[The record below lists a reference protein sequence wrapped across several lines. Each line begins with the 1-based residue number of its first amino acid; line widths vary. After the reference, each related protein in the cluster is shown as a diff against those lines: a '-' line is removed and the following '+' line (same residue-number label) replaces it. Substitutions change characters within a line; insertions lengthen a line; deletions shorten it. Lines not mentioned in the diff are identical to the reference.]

1 MATSKTI
8 PNPAKSAPSWQRV
21 RALSRYVFG
30 LDIDDEFEK
39 CLAHHCHGFLS
50 DEQLEQIYEM
60 QIFAQ
65 ASRHSPDPIH
75 HQVVSVASDENISI
89 GRFRDIVD
97 EYVRFYNFEQHQVIA
112 GLHQDTEN
120 LHIHFVVN
128 RYNHHT
134 DKVVS
139 INNGFDRHQGALF
152 CAHLETKFGFSP
164 SENAAAYCIG
174 DKYVLSDLYN
184 IDSSATH
191 IKNNE
196 VKFED
201 VSARDVLAKNVPP
214 ILQKS
219 TSWSTFIKAL
229 HKAGID
235 VLERP
240 RGGLVYGL
248 YIDDQKPIFV
258 AASRVSKILTR
269 KRLEKRFKAPF
280 AKNSK
285 QNVKPRSTSWYSKLI
300 LLINSG
306 RQENMEKSKNYARY
320 SEPGQASAKLQTK
333 VQNALTR
340 LSSVFAKGHVMFT
353 KTFAT
358 DSSRTHV
365 IDRARGDPS
374 ALHMTELDAFT
385 ANIAEIAHVK
395 CSVDFVSPENADVVT
410 LVGPSDALPAL
421 HKRGLFPNIVQTS
434 ADNTTRFL
442 FTSITSL
449 PDPDLAQ
456 REITAALEDI
466 QNLQRDPNNLIEIA
480 RDGEVRD
487 IQQMAGTVRP
497 DILQPARLQF
507 LNPLQQ
513 RVSKLQ
519 QTVDALRT
527 VFNASQLM
535 KRRISRHINAALT
548 HRKGEDNNDI
558 DRRNPRRPVDGY
570 AGTGRPLRP
579 AARRASRDDGSLANA
594 GSAAGGERNRRTSGH
609 AGRTDDYVSG
619 TVGSVQND
627 ARAVHRQ
634 GTAARD
640 QNRHAAKV
648 RQGDAQTADDA
659 HAEIRAEQINE
670 LRFSDPSPDNQYWRM
685 LRATLIAEKHAFET
699 AWSDEKSGEIQIFSP
714 SGHEPSE
721 APRRPICLVTDTE
734 VKVLQPVSDEF
745 LDELGATLELP
756 ILRAPKPGPVR
767 VPKTGPISAKEKPTS
782 APLAPPHPE
791 TVHQVI
797 YDPEHL
803 INVGDLGPDQILM
816 HSADEINS
824 PKLSDQVDLI
834 FAASD
839 MFKPRLAAD
848 VEAIESAIK
857 ARKIE
862 LLKTEIYVPGTSPA
876 LEPRAIVFIIDPPE
890 HHDEQEW
897 DDNVLIVPVTPDG
910 TLGCS
915 EPVRFDQLQEIVFH
929 FPPDTSSDHF
939 NVIDDLKS
947 QFDDLVS
954 RTAFQQ
960 MPSISETSKDYEDTI
975 KSLKEDDGT
984 TLGF

>member
-196 VKFED
+196 VKFGD

-285 QNVKPRSTSWYSKLI
+285 QNAKPRSTSWYSKLI

-449 PDPDLAQ
+449 PDTDLAQ

-513 RVSKLQ
+513 RLSKLQ
-519 QTVDALRT
+519 QTVDALRN
-527 VFNASQLM
+527 VCVASQLM
-535 KRRISRHINAALT
+535 KHRVSRHINAALT
-548 HRKGEDNNDI
+548 HRKGQNDNDI
-558 DRRNPRRPVDGY
+558 DRRNPRSPVEGY
-570 AGTGRPLRP
+570 AATDRPLRP
-579 AARRASRDDGSLANA
+579 ALGRASRDDQSLANA
-594 GSAAGGERNRRTSGH
+594 GSAAGRERNRRTSGRP
-609 AGRTDDYVSG
+609 GRTDDHVSG
-619 TVGSVQND
+619 AVESVQND
-627 ARAVHRQ
+627 ASRVRGD

-640 QNRHAAKV
+640 QNRHIRKK
-648 RQGDAQTADDA
+648 GAQHLQSADDA
-659 HAEIRAEQINE
+659 QPQARTDQIDQ
-670 LRFSDPSPDNQYWRM
+670 LRFLNPSPDNQYWRM
-685 LRATLIAEKHAFET
+685 LRATLIAEKHAFAT
-699 AWSDEKSGEIQIFSP
+699 AWSDEKSGEIQILSR
-714 SGHEPSE
+714 SAHEPSE
-721 APRRPICLVTDTE
+721 ASRRPICLLTDTE

-756 ILRAPKPGPVR
+756 ILRPLTPRPRNVSKKGAE
-767 VPKTGPISAKEKPTS
+767 EKPPVT
-782 APLAPPHPE
+782 E
-791 TVHQVI
+791 TVQEII

-803 INVGDLGPDQILM
+803 ITVSDLGPEQILL
-816 HSADEINS
+816 HSADEIES
-824 PKLSDQVDLI
+824 MELSSQVDLI

-839 MFKPRLAAD
+839 MFKPQLTAD
-848 VEAIESAIK
+848 VKAIESAIIG
-857 ARKIE
+857 RKIE
-862 LLKTEIYVPGTSPA
+862 LLKTEIYVPRTSPA
-876 LEPRAIVFIIDPPE
+876 FEPRAIVFIIDPPE

-939 NVIDDLKS
+939 NVIDDLNS